1 MLWLGFAVLA
11 LVALGFLLWP
21 LMRVQHGAAD
31 RRAHDI
37 AVYRSQLAEIDQEL
51 ARGALSEAEAESARL
66 EIQRRLLRA
75 DSAGANVGANAG
87 ASQTSSQRFVQF
99 GSMAALVLVPLLA
112 GGLYVMLGRP
122 EAADFDTAMTRQQA
136 EREAQQRQDIERMIA
151 QLRQR
156 LEAEPNQREGWM
168 LLGRS
173 LIGVQRPEEAVA
185 AFDRA
190 IAMPAP
196 PALMADAL
204 SLRGE
209 ARVLAAD
216 GAVTQPAQEDF
227 RATLQHDPQNASA
240 RYYLGLARLQEGD
253 TRGAYDDWYGLAAE
267 APADAPWLPLVQA
280 RLREL
285 APRLNIPLAQA
296 VPEPK
301 PAAGAQDGQPGPSQ
315 EEMEAAQQMADDERA
330 AMIRGMVERLNERL
344 KENPNDAD
352 GWLRLARAREVM
364 GEPEAAR
371 EALRKAVALQPNRV
385 EARVALA
392 FNLAGTSARSREPLP
407 AEAAEE
413 FRQVLTLAP
422 NHAQALWFA
431 GRAAYEA
438 GDKATA
444 AGHWN
449 KLLAM
454 LPPDSPE
461 ARELSDRI
469 ESLNR

>member
-21 LMRVQHGAAD
+21 LLREQRDMAD
-31 RRAHDI
+31 RRAHDV
-37 AVYRSQLAEIDQEL
+37 AVYRSQLAEIEQEL

-75 DSAGANVGANAG
+75 DVADST
-87 ASQTSSQRFVQF
+87 ASSPPSSGRFVQI
-99 GSMAALVLVPLLA
+99 GSIAALVIVPLLA
-112 GGLYVMLGRP
+112 GGLYLALGRP
-122 EAADFDTAMTRQQA
+122 DAADFNASFARAQA
-136 EREAQQRQDIERMIA
+136 EQEARQRQDIERMIA

-156 LEAEPNQREGWM
+156 LEAEPNQREGWI

-173 LIGVQRPEEAVA
+173 LIGIERPDEAVS

-190 IAMPAP
+190 L
-196 PALMADAL
+196 ALQPEDVDAL

-216 GAVTQPAQEDF
+216 GSVTAPAQQDF
-227 RATLQHDPQNASA
+227 RIVLERDPQNASA

-253 TRGAYDDWYGLAAE
+253 TRGAYDDWYGLAAD
-267 APADAPWLPLVQA
+267 APADAPWLALVQG

-296 VPEPK
+296 VPQPR
-301 PAAGAQDGQPGPSQ
+301 PAAQSGPSQ
-315 EEMEAAQQMADDERA
+315 EQMDAAQQMSDDERA
-330 AMIRGMVERLNERL
+330 AMIRGMVERLGERL
-344 KENPNDAD
+344 KENPDDAE

-364 GEPEAAR
+364 GEPELAR
-371 EALRKAVALQPNRV
+371 EALRRAVALQPERI

-392 FNLAGTSARSREPLP
+392 FNLAGGSARSREPLP
-407 AEAAEE
+407 EAAAEE
-413 FRQVLTLAP
+413 FRQVLKVAP
-422 NHAQALWFA
+422 NHAQALWFV

-438 GDKATA
+438 GDKAGA
-444 AGHWN
+444 AEQWN
-449 KLLAM
+449 RLLAL

-461 ARELSDRI
+461 ARELSERI
-469 ESLNR
+469 QSLNR